1 MLKALLIDPSRFQRS
16 VIASVF
22 VRRNVEVD
30 TAENAAAGLKAL
42 AEGRYDILCFS
53 LELGD
58 MRGPE
63 FYREAVRQKLAG
75 NIPALMLAGMP
86 DKAVFDDAIAAGVTD
101 CFRKA
106 DLDDLERHVEQWE
119 KRATRRM
126 SGRVLLVEDSDVA
139 ANFCTEVMVGLG
151 LSVTR
156 FCTAEEAIPSLERED
171 YKIIVTDF
179 VLEGLQTGLSVIRAA
194 RSQPGRKGELPILAL
209 SSIDSVARRVDIL
222 RAGANDFVTK
232 PVQTP
237 RRHQGRR
244 ARHPHRRPLRRAH
257 PRRVRRRGDQDRIP
271 DGGDPLR
278 KWRKLYEG
286 TSLWWYLQARNKKSV
301 TVNLK
306 HPDGVEVVRRL
317 VAEAD
322 IVVENFR
329 PGVLDKLGLGWEALS
344 KINPGLVMVRL
355 SGFGQSGPMAQ
366 QPGFGAIGESMGGL
380 RYVTG
385 FPDRPPVKTGIS
397 IGDSIAA
404 LWGALG
410 ALMALR
416 HKEVNGGAGQVVDV
430 ALYEAVFAMME
441 SLVPEFDV
449 FGFVRERTGNIMPG
463 ITPSNT
469 HTTKDGRHITI
480 GANGD
485 AIFRG

>member
-1 MLKALLIDPSRFQRS
+1 MSPATKPLAGVKVIELGTLIAGPF
-16 VIASVF
+16 
-22 VRRNVEVD
+22 
-30 TAENAAAGLKAL
+30 AARIL
-42 AEGRYDILCFS
+42 AEFG
-53 LELGD
+53 
-58 MRGPE
+58 
-63 FYREAVRQKLAG
+63 A
-75 NIPALMLAGMP
+75 
-86 DKAVFDDAIAAGVTD
+86 
-101 CFRKA
+101 
-106 DLDDLERHVEQWE
+106 
-119 KRATRRM
+119 
-126 SGRVLLVEDSDVA
+126 
-139 ANFCTEVMVGLG
+139 EV
-151 LSVTR
+151 
-156 FCTAEEAIPSLERED
+156 I
-171 YKIIVTDF
+171 KI
-179 VLEGLQTGLSVIRAA
+179 ES
-194 RSQPGRKGELPILAL
+194 
-209 SSIDSVARRVDIL
+209 
-222 RAGANDFVTK
+222 
-232 PVQTP
+232 
-237 RRHQGRR
+237 
-244 ARHPHRRPLRRAH
+244 
-257 PRRVRRRGDQDRIP
+257 P

-286 TSLWWYLQARNKKSV
+286 TSLWWLVQARNKQSL
-301 TVNLK
+301 TLNLK
-306 HPDGVEVVRRL
+306 HEAGKQILRQL
-317 VAEAD
+317 VSEAD
-322 IVVENFR
+322 IVIENFR
-329 PGVLDKLGLGWEALS
+329 PGVMEKLGLGWEQLS
-344 KINPGLVMVRL
+344 AINPGLVMLRL

-469 HTTKDGRHITI
+469 HTTRDGRHITI

-485 AIFRG
+485 AIFRRLMRAMGRDDLAEDATLADNAGRDARREELYALIDAWVAQHDEAAVLATLAAAEVPASRIYSVADMFADPQFLAREMLHTVKLPDGRDCRMPGVVPKLSGTPGGSEWIGPALGAHTDAVLAGLGYDEARIAALRAAGAI